1 MPMLKPSSHPNLVPN
16 EELKQLLLHDDI
28 LVRET
33 VAFYLFESWS
43 PDDDLI
49 PLVLEGC
56 RRYGKESS
64 FATLGFARRFR
75 WSAGGLLDAVQELE
89 RSQPP
94 GVPDINDIEE
104 WLGRAPLGLVHSHED
119 LLRTVLSLNT
129 MARIER
135 RRAFSTM
142 STTEL
147 WRRLTAS
154 ACEFDAQGSD
164 REEQRELDDLI
175 EALASRETHHAALL
189 KIRELDQFPGYCLKV
204 SLIELAGAMRLH
216 ELTRFLVECLDNPDD
231 DLADAAA
238 KCLSRVAAPWAVQR
252 IREQYPDRS
261 WDFRLFAIGALQPI
275 KTKSAETA
283 LHALLEIEDDPA
295 LRGRIFDALRFHFT
309 QEAAERMREEIR
321 ERSSW
326 MLDDE
331 LKKGLYVNAAIL
343 GRDDPEA
350 VAWVHDDD
358 DVAEDGIVFDIPV
371 MDFGEGPLE

>member
-1 MPMLKPSSHPNLVPN
+1 MPMLKPSSQVNLVPN
-16 EELKQLLLHDDI
+16 EELKRFLLHDDI
-28 LVRET
+28 MVRES

-56 RRYGKESS
+56 RRYGEESS

-75 WSAGGLLDAVQELE
+75 FSTGALLDAVQELQ

-94 GVPDINDIEE
+94 GVEE
-104 WLGRAPLGLVHSHED
+104 WLGRAPLALIGSHED
-119 LLRTVLSLNT
+119 LLRAVLSLNT

-142 STTEL
+142 PTTEL
-147 WRRLTAS
+147 WRRLTA
-154 ACEFDAQGSD
+154 AAHRFDAQGST
-164 REEQRELDDLI
+164 REEQQELEDLK
-175 EALASRETHHAALL
+175 EALASRETRQAALE
-189 KIRELDQFPGYCLKV
+189 KVRALDQLPGYCLKT
-204 SLIELAGAMRLH
+204 SLIELAGAMGLH
-216 ELTRFLVECLDNPDD
+216 ELTRVLVECLDNPDD

-238 KCLSRVAAPWAVQR
+238 KSLSRVAEPWVVPR

-275 KTKSAETA
+275 KTKIAETT

-309 QEAAERMREEIR
+309 EEAAARMREEIR

-326 MLDDE
+326 MLDEE
-331 LKKGLYVNAAIL
+331 LKKALYVNAVIL

-350 VAWVHDDD
+350 VAWVRDDD
-358 DVAEDGIVFDIPV
+358 DVAGDGILFDIPV
-371 MDFGEGPLE
+371 MDLGEGPLE